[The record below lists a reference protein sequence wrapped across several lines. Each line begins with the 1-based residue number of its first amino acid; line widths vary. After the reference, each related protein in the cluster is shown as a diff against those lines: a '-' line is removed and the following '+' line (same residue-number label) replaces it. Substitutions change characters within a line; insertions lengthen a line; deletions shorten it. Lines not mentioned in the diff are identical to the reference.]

1 MVIRTAGLRKE
12 YGSTVALHG
21 VDLDIDGGGV
31 VGILGPNGAGKT
43 TLVEILEGLRQP
55 TSGSVA
61 VLDLDPATQSREL
74 KERLGVQLQTTPLP
88 RDLTVRELLQLFAS
102 FYESARS
109 PEAILEQVDLE
120 GAAGQKANTLSGGE
134 KQRLVVGIAL
144 IHDPELVMLDEPTTG
159 LDPKARRDLHQV
171 VRELR
176 EQGRTT
182 LLTTH
187 YIEEAEHL
195 CDRVIML
202 RRGEIVAD
210 GTPFDLV
217 GQSKESSTIW
227 IQVDGT
233 MDPAPMLAAG
243 VEPLGEQGGH
253 HKFSTADPT
262 ATILAL
268 GDMLRSQRLR
278 LIDLRLKRPTLEDVY
293 LELMGSD
300 VNEEEEDVTE
310 GSP

>member
-1 MVIRTAGLRKE
+1 MVIQATGLRKD
-12 YGSTVALHG
+12 YGSTVALRG
-21 VDLDIDGGGV
+21 VDLEIDGGGV

-55 TSGSVA
+55 TSGSVS
-61 VLDLDPATQSREL
+61 VLGLDPSTQSRAL

-88 RDLTVRELLQLFAS
+88 TELTVRELLDLFAS
-102 FYESARS
+102 FYASAQ
-109 PEAILEQVDLE
+109 PAEAILERVDLE
-120 GAAGQKANTLSGGE
+120 EQADQKADTLSGGQ
-134 KQRLVVGIAL
+134 KQRLAIGIAL

-176 EQGRTT
+176 AQGRTT

-195 CDRVIML
+195 CDRVIIM
-202 RRGEIVAD
+202 RHGEIVAD

-217 GQSKESSTIW
+217 GQSQESSTIW

-233 MDPAPMLAAG
+233 MDPAPLLAAG

-262 ATILAL
+262 ETILAL
-268 GDMLRSQRLR
+268 GDMLRSQHLR

-300 VNEEEEDVTE
+300 ANNEDEEVP
-310 GSP
+310 S

>member
-1 MVIRTAGLRKE
+1 MVIQAAGVRKD
-12 YGSTVALHG
+12 YGSTVALRA
-21 VDLDIDGGGV
+21 VDLEIDGGGL

-43 TLVEILEGLRQP
+43 TLVEIFEGLRQP
-55 TSGSVA
+55 SSGRVSV
-61 VLDLDPATQSREL
+61 LGLDPTKQSREL

-88 RDLTVRELLQLFAS
+88 TELTVRELLQLFAS
-102 FYESARS
+102 FYESAH
-109 PEAILEQVDLE
+109 PAAAILTRVDLE
-120 GAAGQKANTLSGGE
+120 AQADQKAETLSGGQ
-134 KQRLVVGIAL
+134 KQRLAVGIAL
-144 IHDPELVMLDEPTTG
+144 IHDPELIMLDEPTTG
-159 LDPKARRDLHQV
+159 LDPKARRDLHQII
-171 VRELR
+171 RELR

-195 CDRVIML
+195 CDRVIIM

-217 GQSKESSTIW
+217 GQSQESSTIW

-233 MDPAPMLAAG
+233 MDPAPLLAVG

-262 ATILAL
+262 ETILAL

-293 LELMGSD
+293 LELIGGD
-300 VNEEEEDVTE
+300 TNDEDGEVP
-310 GSP
+310 S